1 MDLHVIDVGSS
12 KQLFVDR
19 MFIESSTGVELVMNP
34 PYQTGEPVLVLDES
48 WERQP
53 DARLGR
59 TGSSVMK
66 EDDGRIRIWYSVDDR
81 TSGNDERY
89 VSYAESS
96 DGIHFTKPVLNLV
109 EVGGTPANNAVIPSM
124 IGGSSVWI
132 DPNAQPEERY
142 KTQAKV
148 YSPEVWGQFHMHSSP
163 DGIRWK
169 LLQNLQIGRGGWD
182 TQSIVFWDP
191 RIGRYVLYTRY
202 WVAKRHGTAEG
213 NESYRTVRRLE
224 SDDLRRWD
232 NQSIVMWPDEVDMA
246 TYETSV
252 PLRPAGPDSPQGRV
266 PIDYYGALVFKY
278 PDPEGGV
285 YVMLAH
291 ANWCWYDSELVVTS
305 MRDDLEV
312 ERQETRSLQLPSRF
326 DTRLAVSRDGKIF
339 ERCGGRK
346 PFMRPGPEGSF
357 SSRVIWEMPNPI
369 RVGDELWIYYTGVNW
384 DENRIVDPTAQS
396 HLSGIDRAVMRLDGF
411 VSADADYSGG
421 EIITPSIRFA
431 GRRLELNVD
440 TSAGGSVLVELQ
452 HENGQP
458 VQGYSEK
465 EATFICGNSVRMPVC
480 WGNRQDVSQLSGKP
494 IKIRFVMRDCKL
506 YAFQFISDHTVSR
519 Q

>member
-1 MDLHVIDVGSS
+1 
-12 KQLFVDR
+12 

-34 PYQTGEPVLVLDES
+34 PYPTGQPVVVLDES
-48 WERQP
+48 WETQP
-53 DARLGR
+53 EARLGR
-59 TGSSVMK
+59 TGNSVVK
-66 EDDGRIRIWYSVDDR
+66 EDDGSIRIWYSVDDP
-81 TSGNDERY
+81 GNDERY

-96 DGIHFTKPVLNLV
+96 DGIHFTKPVLDLIDV
-109 EVGGTPANNAVIPSM
+109 SGTTANNAVIPSQ

-132 DPNAQPEERY
+132 DPNAPPEERY
-142 KTQAKV
+142 KTQTKV

-169 LLQNLQIGRGGWD
+169 LFENIRIGRGGWD

-278 PDPEGGV
+278 PDAETGV
-285 YVMLAH
+285 YIMLAH

-305 MRDDLEV
+305 VRDDLEA
-312 ERQETRSLQLPSRF
+312 ERQETRTLPLPSRF
-326 DTRLAVSRDGKIF
+326 DTRLAVSRDGKSF
-339 ERCGGRK
+339 QRCGGRK
-346 PFMRPGPEGSF
+346 PFM
-357 SSRVIWEMPNPI
+357 
-369 RVGDELWIYYTGVNW
+369 L
-384 DENRIVDPTAQS
+384 
-396 HLSGIDRAVMRLDGF
+396 
-411 VSADADYSGG
+411 
-421 EIITPSIRFA
+421 
-431 GRRLELNVD
+431 
-440 TSAGGSVLVELQ
+440 
-452 HENGQP
+452 
-458 VQGYSEK
+458 
-465 EATFICGNSVRMPVC
+465 
-480 WGNRQDVSQLSGKP
+480 
-494 IKIRFVMRDCKL
+494 
-506 YAFQFISDHTVSR
+506 
-519 Q
+519 